1 VLPLVSA
8 TSDSVETFHRLAGR
22 GLVLRTAKTR
32 PLHKSQAINC
42 SDVFVTIIA
51 RKMMA
56 YLMSVLLSN

>member
-1 VLPLVSA
+1 MTHV
-8 TSDSVETFHRLAGR
+8 VERALAGR
-22 GLVLRTAKTR
+22 GPVLRTAKTR